1 MMAIKD
7 VRRQHAQNVSL
18 QTPDSGSMR
27 WIMLSRVRCSDC
39 SDALILASPN
49 TFSEDLFLFEPLFGR
64 ATRHSP
70 RAATYVAVELTYG
83 ILVIWFTV
91 KMKPVKK
98 SQDDF

>member
-49 TFSEDLFLFEPLFGR
+49 TFSEELFLFEPLPRPRLSPG
-64 ATRHSP
+64 AT
-70 RAATYVAVELTYG
+70 TYIAVELTYG
-83 ILVIWFTV
+83 ILVIWFIVWV
-91 KMKPVKK
+91 KPIKK